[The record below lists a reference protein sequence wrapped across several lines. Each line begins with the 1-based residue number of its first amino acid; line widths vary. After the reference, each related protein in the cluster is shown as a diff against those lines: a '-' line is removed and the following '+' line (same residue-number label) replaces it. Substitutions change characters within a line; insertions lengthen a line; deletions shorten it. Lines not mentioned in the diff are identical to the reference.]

1 MNGNG
6 SAPEAYGRKSRP
18 TPRLRLAALAVFV
31 LALAASCGGAS
42 EGGGQAA
49 EESAG
54 GGAPARE
61 DQGALGREPLGE
73 ADAPVVLTEY
83 ADYQ

>member
-1 MNGNG
+1 MPG
-6 SAPEAYGRKSRP
+6 
-18 TPRLRLAALAVFV
+18 LRLAALAVFV

-42 EGGGQAA
+42 GGGQQAA
-49 EESAG
+49 EESAEE
-54 GGAPARE
+54 GAPAGE
-61 DQGALGREPLGE
+61 EQGALGREPLGE

>member
-1 MNGNG
+1 MPG
-6 SAPEAYGRKSRP
+6 
-18 TPRLRLAALAVFV
+18 LRLAALAVFV

-42 EGGGQAA
+42 GGGQQAA
-49 EESAG
+49 EESAAE
-54 GGAPARE
+54 GAPAGE
-61 DQGALGREPLGE
+61 EQAAALGREPLGE